1 MVELYGAFCLF
12 ILAFLVLVFIGLP
25 IGISLGAVGVIGF
38 FTLLSP
44 GERMQIGNICLDL
57 TTSETLIVIP
67 MFILMGQIISVCNI
81 AEDFY
86 KAVYKWLYWV
96 PGSLAACSTIT
107 AAGFS
112 AISGSSTAAAA
123 TIGSVC
129 IPPMLKRNYSK
140 RLACGV
146 VTSGGALGILIPPSL
161 GFIIYGF
168 LTQTSIP
175 KLFIAGIVPG
185 VLITAFM
192 VAGSI
197 IGACVRPS
205 LAPEPEKPSWE
216 ERWKALPLA
225 TPLLVLA
232 SLVSVFLYF
241 GIATVTEVAAL
252 GVVAALLIG
261 FVLRRLTLAKF
272 SKILLVTVRI
282 TGMIVLIVIGGVIL
296 SFVFTSIGIPHKLA
310 KDLSSLSINPWVIL
324 IATNVLFLVLG
335 CFLDAICIQVVT
347 IPFIFPVIMNLGIDP
362 VWFGVIVIIN
372 MEMGLLTPPVG
383 VNLFALAGVVDS
395 RVSKKDIIVGSLYF
409 EGFLALGLIATLL
422 FPQIAL
428 WLPRNVG

>member
-1 MVELYGAFCLF
+1 MALYGAFCLF
-12 ILAFLVLVFIGLP
+12 ILAFLLLVLIGLP
-25 IGISLGAVGVIGF
+25 IGLSLGAVGVIGF

-44 GERMQIGNICLDL
+44 GELMQIGNICLDL
-57 TTSETLIVIP
+57 TTNEALIVIP
-67 MFILMGQIISVCNI
+67 MFLLMGQIISVCDI
-81 AEDFY
+81 AEDFF

-129 IPPMLKRNYSK
+129 IPPMLKRNYNK

-161 GFIIYGF
+161 AFIIYGF

-175 KLFIAGIVPG
+175 KLFIAGILPG

-192 VAGSI
+192 VTGSI
-197 IGACVRPS
+197 IGAWIKPS
-205 LAPEPEKPSWE
+205 LAPKPEKPSWA

-225 TPLLVLA
+225 IPLLLLA

-252 GVVAALLIG
+252 GVVVALFIG
-261 FVLRRLTLAKF
+261 IVLRRLTYTKLA
-272 SKILLVTVRI
+272 KILLDTVRI
-282 TGMIVLIVIGGVIL
+282 TGMIVMIVLGGEIL
-296 SFVFTSIGIPHKLA
+296 SFVLTSIGIPHRLA
-310 KDLSSLSINPWVIL
+310 KDISGLSIDPWVIL
-324 IATNVLFLVLG
+324 TATSGMYLILG

-347 IPFIFPVIMNLGIDP
+347 IPFIFPVIINLGINP
-362 VWFGVIVIIN
+362 IWFGVIVIIN

-383 VNLFALAGVVDS
+383 INLFALAGVVDS
-395 RVSKKDIIVGSLYF
+395 RVSMKDIILGSLYY
-409 EGFLALGLIATLL
+409 EAFLALGLIAVLL
-422 FPQIAL
+422 FPQLAL
-428 WLPRNVG
+428 WLPRNIG